1 MTPTVHPRVCGEH
14 AWSAAAT
21 PAGSGSS
28 PRVRGT
34 PASAHSATDRRRFIP
49 ACAGNTPTSGRLG
62 YYDTVHPRVCGEH
75 PVSVPRFDPSRG
87 SSPRVR
93 GTQGRVEGRAHRGRF
108 IPACAGNTRQPRPR
122 RAPRPVHP
130 RVCGEHGSLFQ
141 VVGTDNGSSP
151 RVRGTQENVPRQN
164 PLGRFIPACAGNTQQ
179 GANSHLA
186 MSVHPRVCGEHP
198 WLIVDFK
205 LDDGSSPRVRG
216 TRQDR
221 GQRHA
226 QRRFI
231 PACAGNT
238 PSSS

>member
-1 MTPTVHPRVCGEH
+1 M
-14 AWSAAAT
+14 
-21 PAGSGSS
+21 
-28 PRVRGT
+28 
-34 PASAHSATDRRRFIP
+34 I
-49 ACAGNTPTSGRLG
+49 
-62 YYDTVHPRVCGEH
+62 
-75 PVSVPRFDPSRG
+75 
-87 SSPRVR
+87 
-93 GTQGRVEGRAHRGRF
+93 RF
-108 IPACAGNTRQPRPR
+108 IPACAGNTRLVSPDLTPVAVHPRVCGEHKDVWKEEHTVAGSSPR
-122 RAPRPVHP
+122 VRGTHGSRAHVAHLVRFIPACAGNTQQSRSELRQFEVHP